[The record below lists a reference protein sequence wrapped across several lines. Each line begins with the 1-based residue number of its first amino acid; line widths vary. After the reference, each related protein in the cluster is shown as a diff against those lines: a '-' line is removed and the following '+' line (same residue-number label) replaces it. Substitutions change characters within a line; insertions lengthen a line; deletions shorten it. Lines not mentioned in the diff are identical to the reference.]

1 MHQAN
6 QQSNKI
12 VEIGIIIVQSFILA
26 FSIFVLIVYWSFFY
40 GGNQGPIV
48 GVILGSIASLA
59 FFVFFLVAWIL
70 RAQGFTIMRA
80 YSIAFAVVC
89 LIPFVYLVVAYI
101 YSIFR

>member
-6 QQSNKI
+6 KQSNKI

-89 LIPFVYLVVAYI
+89 LIPVI
-101 YSIFR
+101 YSAVAFTIHLIR

>member
-1 MHQAN
+1 MYQAS

-12 VEIGIIIVQSFILA
+12 LEIGIILVQSFLLA
-26 FSIFVLIVYWSFFY
+26 ACIFVLIVYLSFDS
-40 GGNQGPIV
+40 GGNLGPIN

-59 FFVFFLVAWIL
+59 FFVLTLVAWIL

-89 LIPFVYLVVAYI
+89 LIPFIYFVVAYL